1 MRLNFRKLIVLALV
15 SAAPAAFSSAHAQA
29 IGMQI
34 VDTSGAPVGVITAI
48 KGDNVEVKTDK
59 HEVLL
64 PKASFRADKG
74 KLVMAM
80 TQAQL
85 DSKIEEA
92 AAANAKAIA
101 VGATVNGSAGT
112 ALGKIETVDGA
123 NVTIALNSGKK
134 IRVPSSGLRGNADGT
149 VTIGYTAEQLEA
161 LLNSSGSSS
170 TPGSST
176 ASTTSNTPESNSIAP
191 SAGK

>member
-1 MRLNFRKLIVLALV
+1 MRLNFGKLIAVALV
-15 SAAPAAFSSAHAQA
+15 GASPAAFSAVHAQA
-29 IGMQI
+29 VGMQI
-34 VDTSGAPVGVITAI
+34 VDTSGAPVGTVTAI
-48 KGDNVEVKTDK
+48 KGDNVQVKTDK

-85 DSKIEEA
+85 DSKIEET
-92 AAANAKAIA
+92 AAANAEAIA

-112 ALGKIETVDGA
+112 ALGKIEAVDSG

-134 IRVPSSGLRGNADGT
+134 IKVPSTGLRGNADGT

-161 LLNSSGSSS
+161 LLNSSATS
-170 TPGSST
+170 TTSASST
-176 ASTTSNTPESNSIAP
+176 ASSTSNTTESNTTTP
-191 SAGK
+191 SSGK